1 MTPAARLAAAI
12 AILDQLRDGT
22 PAERALT
29 NWGRASRFAGSGDR
43 AAVRDHVFDVLRC
56 RGSFAALGGGESG
69 RALVLGL
76 ARAQGLDIAALFT
89 GEGHAPAPLSEEEA
103 ARLAQ
108 PLPDEGALAD
118 LDWPD
123 WLRPQLQA
131 DLGAAYAAVSA
142 RMRARAPVFLRVN
155 LARGDRAAAQAA
167 LALEGIA
174 TRPHPLAETALEVTG
189 GARLIQASAAY
200 RDGLVELQDAAS
212 QAAIAQVPVAAGM
225 RVLDYCAGGG
235 GKALALA
242 ARAPKARIEAHDI
255 DPGRMR
261 DIPVRAARAGARIS
275 TVAPGRLGRDYDLVL
290 VDAPCSGSG
299 TWRRTPE
306 AKWRLTPDR
315 LAELCTLQA
324 QILRAA
330 AARVAP
336 GGRLLYMTCSLL
348 DAENAAQAEAF
359 VRETG
364 WQVAEQR
371 RFTPL
376 DGGDGFFA
384 AQLERGD

>member
-12 AILDQLRDGT
+12 AILEQVREGA

-76 ARAQGLDIAALFT
+76 ARAQGLAVAALFT
-89 GEGHAPAPLSEEEA
+89 GEGHAPAPLSAQEA

-189 GARLIQASAAY
+189 GARRVQASAAY

-306 AKWRLTPDR
+306 AKWRLTPER

-330 AARVAP
+330 TARVAP

-348 DAENAAQAEAF
+348 DAENAAQVEAF

-384 AQLERGD
+384 AQLERRD

>member
-12 AILDQLRDGT
+12 AILEQVREGA

-89 GEGHAPAPLSEEEA
+89 GEGHAPAPLSAQEA

-189 GARLIQASAAY
+189 GARRVQASAAY

-306 AKWRLTPDR
+306 AKWRLTPER

-348 DAENAAQAEAF
+348 DAENAAQVEAF

-384 AQLERGD
+384 AQLERRD

>member
-76 ARAQGLDIAALFT
+76 ARAQGLDVAALFT
-89 GEGHAPAPLSEEEA
+89 GEGHAPAPLSDEEA

-123 WLRPQLQA
+123 WLRQQLRA
-131 DLGAAYAAVSA
+131 DLGADYAAVSA

-167 LALEGIA
+167 LAAEGIA
-174 TRPHPLAETALEVTG
+174 TRPHPLAETALEVVE
-189 GARLIQASAAY
+189 GARRIQASAAY
-200 RDGLVELQDAAS
+200 REGLVELQDAAS

-242 ARAPKARIEAHDI
+242 ARAPAARIEAHDI

-306 AKWRLTPDR
+306 AKWRLTPER

-330 AARVAP
+330 AARVVP

-364 WQVAEQR
+364 WQVTEQR

-384 AQLERGD
+384 AQLERRD